1 MKTFEQFINHKIY
14 YRGAKTNELGKS
26 SFDGM
31 WCSSDYNVA
40 AQYGKVWKYKIE
52 NANLLDTNDEKARTM
67 EKIFE
72 VGFPGEDEYYNQD
85 GDWTEL
91 WAFPPKGIIRILRD
105 QGYDGYNNG
114 MDTFIFN
121 LHKVKPLD

>member
-52 NANLLDTNDEKARTM
+52 NANLLNTDNEKARII
-67 EKIFE
+67 EKYLKLDFQ
-72 VGFPGEDEYYNQD
+72 VKMN
-85 GDWTEL
+85 
-91 WAFPPKGIIRILRD
+91 IIIKMAIGLNFGCFH
-105 QGYDGYNNG
+105 Q
-114 MDTFIFN
+114 
-121 LHKVKPLD
+121 KV